1 MQNMNIKLFFKKKL
15 FIIILTRSSTFLAI
29 STRKSFMLGLLIK
42 ALRLIKAGPGPQ
54 INNSLSEVCK
64 TMATE
69 TTLVPDRDLRIFYNT
84 RSMVL

>member
-1 MQNMNIKLFFKKKL
+1 
-15 FIIILTRSSTFLAI
+15 
-29 STRKSFMLGLLIK
+29 MLGLLIK

-84 RSMVL
+84 RSMVLEEFIKKRIKIRMLYFSFNYIFGVL